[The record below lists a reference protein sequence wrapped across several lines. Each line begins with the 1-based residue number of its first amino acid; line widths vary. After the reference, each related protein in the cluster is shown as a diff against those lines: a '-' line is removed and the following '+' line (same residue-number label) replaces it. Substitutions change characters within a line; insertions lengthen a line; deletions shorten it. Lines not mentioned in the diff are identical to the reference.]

1 MLGFHGGL
9 KRSSTFVAAIAILG
23 FAALPTAAAPPVD
36 MAIVVSFDRSES
48 VDQEEAKIQID
59 GLIFALKHPK
69 LLAAVKSGRLGRIAV
84 SVVTWSSFRKH
95 HVVLP
100 WTQIAAGAD
109 AERASTILLRDL
121 DRQLTAVHGSQTDV
135 AFGIHIATKQL
146 EVLPWEADRQ
156 LINMVG
162 DGRSNIG
169 QVAIVDRD
177 VALDRGI
184 TINALI
190 SAQGSAIRVLST
202 YFREEVIGGPSAF
215 VQITNNNGD
224 FAQAMLRKMLLEI
237 SLHQD
242 PRQRG

>member
-1 MLGFHGGL
+1 MPWFHGGL
-9 KRSSTFVAAIAILG
+9 NHLVQLAVAGLVLG
-23 FAALPTAAAPPVD
+23 FCGAAAAASPVD

-48 VDQEEAKIQID
+48 VDQEDAKIQID

-69 LLAAVKSGRLGRIAV
+69 FLAAVQSGRLGRIAV
-84 SVVTWSSFRKH
+84 SVVTWSSFGKH
-95 HVVLP
+95 DVTLP
-100 WTQIAAGAD
+100 WTQITTGAD
-109 AERASTILLRDL
+109 AARASAVLLRDL

-146 EVLPWEADRQ
+146 DVLPWETDRQ

-169 QVAIVDRD
+169 QVAVVDRD
-177 VALDRGI
+177 VAIARGI

-190 SAQGSAIRVLST
+190 SAQGSAIRVLSA

-215 VQITNNNGD
+215 VQITKNNGD
-224 FAQAMLRKMLLEI
+224 FAQAMLRKMLLEM
-237 SLHQD
+237 SQHQA